1 MGRLSGHFYWREV
14 IAYENQNKGV
24 SFEKRSRHMYLLK
37 NMQFVSYVDVC
48 HVVTERS
55 SYSVSAWCKQT
66 VNKDTTLCVVVA
78 YKRLK
83 AMRNYKSG

>member
-1 MGRLSGHFYWREV
+1 
-14 IAYENQNKGV
+14 
-24 SFEKRSRHMYLLK
+24 
-37 NMQFVSYVDVC
+37 MQFVSYVNVC
-48 HVVTERS
+48 HT
-55 SYSVSAWCKQT
+55 VSAWCKQT